1 MSDYTLS
8 KSEMQGMDSRM
19 ISEYGISS
27 ELLMELAGA
36 RCAEL
41 IARKY
46 SNALQGKSL
55 ILCGSGN
62 NGGDGFVIA
71 RHLKNMGYHPEVWLP
86 LGEARSAESKA
97 NFARLGPLDIPIY
110 TAKDNPLSQGNYS
123 LIIDALYGIG
133 FKGELPPVLKSIF
146 TDINSSDAFR
156 IAIDIPSGIEAD
168 TGAGY
173 SIKAHATIA
182 IEDYKYAH
190 YLPNGRGYSGTL
202 HRISINIPDR
212 FKGEVRAQVLC
223 HADLRLPARPQDSHK
238 GTFGRLMLFG
248 SSPLYPG
255 SIQLSAQAALKSG
268 AGLIYMYTRKEVLPL
283 QPLIP
288 EIISRAIPE
297 NKSELPCARQLK
309 PLLKG
314 ANCFVIGPGLS
325 TDPYAAKLLGI
336 LLKNATVPVLLDADA
351 LNLLA
356 QKPALKEYLKGGN
369 IILTPHLMEFSRLLG
384 IELNE
389 LKKDIPGHLRS
400 FLKEYPVT
408 LLLKDHISLAAQ
420 GDELRFLAAGNDALA
435 TGGSGDVLSGIIGS
449 FIAQGMAPF
458 EAVINASLLLGYTAE
473 RLCTDHKSFSI
484 CPSQI
489 IEHLGDN
496 NE

>member
-1 MSDYTLS
+1 MSEYTLS
-8 KSEMQGMDSRM
+8 KSEMQKMDSRM
-19 ISEYGISS
+19 ITEYGVSS

-41 IARKY
+41 IACEY
-46 SNALQGKSL
+46 PGALKGTAL

-71 RHLKNMGYHPEVWLP
+71 RHLMNMGYRTEVWLP
-86 LGEARSAESKA
+86 LGRPRSMESKA
-97 NFARLGPLDIPIY
+97 NFTRLIPLNIPIY
-110 TAKDNPLSQGNYS
+110 SAKDNPLAAGSYS

-133 FKGELPPVLKSIF
+133 FKGELPPVLNSIF
-146 TDINSSDAFR
+146 TDINALNAFK

-168 TGAGY
+168 SGFGS

-182 IEDYKYAH
+182 IENYKYAH
-190 YLPNGRGYSGTL
+190 FLPNGRAHSGKL
-202 HRISINIPDR
+202 HRISINTPDS
-212 FKGEVRAQVLC
+212 FKSEVRAQMLS
-223 HADLRLPARPQDSHK
+223 HHDLQLPARPADSHK
-238 GTFGRLMLFG
+238 GTFGRVMLFG
-248 SSPLYPG
+248 GSALYPG

-268 AGLIYMYTRKEVLPL
+268 AGIIYLYTRKEVLNQEP
-283 QPLIP
+283 ISP

-297 NKSELPCARQLK
+297 NSSALPCARQLK

-314 ANCFVIGPGLS
+314 MDSFVTGPGMA
-325 TDPYAAKLLGI
+325 TDPYAAKLLET

-351 LNLLA
+351 LNLLS
-356 QKPALKEYLKGGN
+356 QKPALKEYLKQGSY
-369 IILTPHLMEFSRLLG
+369 ILTPHLMEFSRLLG
-384 IELNE
+384 IELTE
-389 LKKDIPGHLRS
+389 LKKDIPGQVKA

-408 LLLKDHISLAAQ
+408 LLLKDHISIAAE

-458 EAVINASLLLGYTAE
+458 AAAVNASLLLGRTAE
-473 RLCTDHKSFSI
+473 RLCSTHKSFSI

-489 IEHLGDN
+489 IEHLGDKD
-496 NE
+496 E